1 MNYSLMNKAVAVS
14 KKFILAAG
22 LLLLTLA
29 PNVVKAQKVGHLNF
43 QEIVTL
49 MPEYGNAATEY
60 DLYQAELEDQL
71 KFIEN
76 EAVSKQKLLEAE
88 SKKPAPSKTKIT
100 MYQKSLESLQQE
112 YGYLQQTIQ
121 DSLKAKMADLVAPIK
136 KKVEEA
142 VAEIAKEQG
151 YTHIIDN
158 TYGTLIYS
166 DPLYDISEL
175 VKKKLNIKPKP
186 TANPGAGKPGTRTV
200 TPR

>member
-1 MNYSLMNKAVAVS
+1 MNYSLMNKAITGS
-14 KKFILAAG
+14 KKIILATG
-22 LLLLTLA
+22 LLFLTLA
-29 PNVVKAQKVGHLNF
+29 SNAVKAQKTGHLNF

-49 MPEYGNAATEY
+49 MPEYANAATEY
-60 DLYQAELEDQL
+60 EIYQADLEDQL
-71 KFIEN
+71 KMIEN
-76 EAVSKQKLLEAE
+76 DALAKQKLLETE
-88 SKKPAPSKTKIT
+88 SKKPAPSKLR
-100 MYQKSLESLQQE
+100 MSAYQRDLESLQQE

-121 DSLKAKMADLVAPIK
+121 DSLKAKMAALVAPIK

-142 VAEIAKEQG
+142 VSEIAKEQG

-175 VKKKLNIKPKP
+175 VKKKLNIKPKT
-186 TANPGAGKPGTRTV
+186 TANPGAGKPTTRPI